1 MGSRQSSLLLDSK
14 ATIRVATEIG
24 IIKASMVAIFSS
36 DTNVEFNRDF
46 APTTNRREDLTM
58 GDKGGKKDKD
68 KSKKQKSAKQEQ
80 KVKGTPEKNRP
91 KG

>member
-1 MGSRQSSLLLDSK
+1 MCLRI
-14 ATIRVATEIG
+14 TF
-24 IIKASMVAIFSS
+24 II
-36 DTNVEFNRDF
+36 
-46 APTTNRREDLTM
+46 PTRKDLAM

-80 KVKGTPEKNRP
+80 KVKGAKDMNRP